1 VEQKDTYIVTSLLKT
16 PEAEDFPMA
25 AEKDPPEDFPME
37 VEEDSPE
44 EDPPEEEDLLE
55 GEDHRQALKHRSLQ
69 ENL

>member
-1 VEQKDTYIVTSLLKT
+1 MTSLLKT

-44 EDPPEEEDLLE
+44 EEDLLE